1 MQLVSAAARKTFSD
15 APAARPPN
23 ETMTGQRLS
32 FGGRSTL
39 PSPAPTNRTVASQPK
54 VGRRAAAGTTTAP
67 EVRLRQRA
75 EATRH
80 PRARPTEAQV
90 RHFDPARRN
99 PYAQGT
105 GPLAP
110 DNAASA
116 PAGHAAGPRVTP
128 SAIRDEPTVENQ
140 TTDLSRAHPTAAQ
153 IGHFETPRRN
163 PYAQRTGPLAP
174 NNAASACRAAG
185 PRATPPALR
194 HQPLP
199 GTRPSPVPARGRRRP
214 RPAFR
219 NCPPQ
224 PVRPEDAP
232 AGTRRGRVEA
242 PACRSAHDAIG
253 NPAQV
258 RHGGPSHRPFP
269 RATSAHGV
277 LPDSARRNPC
287 AQRTPQIPTGQHRL
301 GVAPPCRPPAR
312 HTVRTTGHKPG
323 IGSVP
328 SLSPAILRRGGPF
341 HATRTNLMR
350 CRGTTTLLTTPPR
363 LVPPVRFRVARLPM
377 AGGQPAR
384 RQCDR

>member
-39 PSPAPTNRTVASQPK
+39 APPAPTNRTVASQPK
-54 VGRRAAAGTTTAP
+54 VGRRAAAGTTAAP

-140 TTDLSRAHPTAAQ
+140 TTDLARAHPTAAQ
-153 IGHFETPRRN
+153 LGHFETPRRN

-174 NNAASACRAAG
+174 SNAAPARRAAG

-194 HQPLP
+194 HQPTPGNRTTGLP
-199 GTRPSPVPARGRRRP
+199 HACATR
-214 RPAFR
+214 
-219 NCPPQ
+219 
-224 PVRPEDAP
+224 
-232 AGTRRGRVEA
+232 T
-242 PACRSAHDAIG
+242 
-253 NPAQV
+253 QV
-258 RHGGPSHRPFP
+258 GHFDP
-269 RATSAHGV
+269 
-277 LPDSARRNPC
+277 ARRNPY
-287 AQRTPQIPTGQHRL
+287 AQRTRSLAPAEAASKHQPAGPRMTQSAIRPKSAMAGRATNLSQGQPPPT
-301 GVAPPCRPPAR
+301 ASSPTPPA
-312 HTVRTTGHKPG
+312 
-323 IGSVP
+323 
-328 SLSPAILRRGGPF
+328 
-341 HATRTNLMR
+341 ATRAPRGHRRFPPGNIASVSPLPAARPRATPSARPDTSQASAASRR
-350 CRGTTTLLTTPPR
+350 C
-363 LVPPVRFRVARLPM
+363 LPQSCGAAAHFM
-377 AGGQPAR
+377 LHGPI
-384 RQCDR
+384 